1 MNEQFIIAQ
10 DDILQSLTVKLST
23 LREGQG
29 KYTGIVLWT
38 PDVAVNEIIQ
48 KQEFRDKLGV
58 ELDNHDLRSYARDI
72 RYSLQEPNGSV
83 QKFQLDTQHGKV
95 CVGLI
100 RLLPRIIAKKG
111 TFKESEYILDRT
123 DQIQWNI
130 GRGEQPADRYGVD
143 INNFIIIKDDERNYE
158 TRNINEHVSS
168 YHAKILYENG
178 GFYLQAEEGGMNHT
192 RLKRGKYESTLRT
205 EIKMPLYDGDFI
217 KLGSVN
223 HYVLLLFKLS

>member
-111 TFKESEYILDRT
+111 TLKESEYILDRT

-143 INNFIIIKDDERNYE
+143 INNFIIIKDDERNDE

>member
-1 MNEQFIIAQ
+1 MNEQLIIAQ
-10 DDILQSLTVKLST
+10 DDILQSLTVKLSA
-23 LREGQG
+23 LRDGQE

-38 PDVAVNEIIQ
+38 PDVTINEIIQ
-48 KQEFRDKLGV
+48 KKEFRDKLGV

-72 RYSLQEPNGSV
+72 RYSLQEPVGGV

-100 RLLPRIIAKKG
+100 RLLPRVIAKKG
-111 TFKESEYILDRT
+111 TLMKSEYILDWT

-130 GRGEQPADRYGVD
+130 GRGEQAAERYGVD
-143 INNFIIIKDDERNYE
+143 VNNYIIIRDDESNDE
-158 TRNINEHVSS
+158 MRNINEHVSS
-168 YHAKILYENG
+168 FHAKILYENG
-178 GFYLQAEEGGMNHT
+178 GFYLQAEEGGLDHT
-192 RLKRGKYESTLRT
+192 RLKRGKNESTLRT